1 MTTNRRREPWLILT
15 VSLAGIAAMIVA
27 LVFLLNP
34 TVTRFVESPQF
45 RTELEKETAKGLHFP
60 TVSFQPIRRI
70 GFLEATSKAVNA
82 RGGRK
87 AMTSIDA
94 QGITGRFNPAG
105 VLLRRWQIDDLHV
118 DRAEIGIQIYE
129 PTPEPK
135 PAKPW
140 FAIFLPDRVY
150 LKRVWSDDA
159 DVTWPMRGKKGG
171 IFGTRLVVTPHGR
184 DFEYH
189 ATKGVLRNPLIPD
202 LAVRK
207 VHLLIT
213 KKLFAL
219 YELDLASSAGTVR
232 AEGTSATGGDKNLDF
247 KFTWADLPLR
257 EWLPQKWAANFRGQ
271 SNGDL
276 RWTGKDFKL
285 GSATMTGALQVK
297 NGQVSGL
304 NLLDQIAALTARPD
318 LREVRLTDCEARFRR
333 EKSDCEISDIGIE
346 EKNKFRIEGNVSLH
360 DQSLGGTIQLGMAR
374 DYLDWLPK
382 PEEVFSRK
390 NNGYLWTTIHLSGTL
405 QAPKQDLSP
414 RILNA
419 LKGSP
424 WAFLAAALREFGS
437 WLKSD

>member
-1 MTTNRRREPWLILT
+1 MTTNRRRKAWLILT
-15 VSLAGIAAMIVA
+15 VSVAGIAAVIVA

-45 RTELEKETAKGLHFP
+45 RMELEKETAKGLHFP

-70 GFLEATSKAVNA
+70 GFLEATSKGVNA
-82 RGGRK
+82 HKGSK
-87 AMTSIDA
+87 AMNAIDA
-94 QGITGRFNPAG
+94 QGVTGRFNPAG
-105 VLLRRWQIDDLHV
+105 ILLRRWQIDDLHIE
-118 DRAEIGIQIYE
+118 RAEIGIQIYE
-129 PTPEPK
+129 PKPEPK

-150 LKRVWSDDA
+150 LKHVWSNDA

-189 ATKGVLRNPLIPD
+189 ASKGVLRNPLIPD

-219 YELDLASSAGTVR
+219 YELDLASGSGTVR

-247 KFTWADLPLR
+247 KFSWADLPLG
-257 EWLPQKWAANFRGQ
+257 EWLPPKLAANFRGQ

-276 RWTGKDFKL
+276 RWTGEDFKL
-285 GSATMTGALQVK
+285 RSATMTGALQMK
-297 NGQVSGL
+297 NGQLSGL
-304 NLLDQIAALTARPD
+304 SLLDQIAALTARPD
-318 LREVRLTDCEARFRR
+318 LREVRLTECEARFRR
-333 EKSDCEISDIGIE
+333 EKSDCEISDIAIE
-346 EKNKFRIEGNVSLH
+346 EKNKFRIEGNVSLR

-374 DYLDWLPK
+374 AYLTWLPK
-382 PEEVFSRK
+382 PEEVFSRE

-414 RILNA
+414 RILDA
-419 LKGSP
+419 LNGSP
-424 WAFLAAALREFGS
+424 WAFLGAALREFGAL
-437 WLKSD
+437 LKSD